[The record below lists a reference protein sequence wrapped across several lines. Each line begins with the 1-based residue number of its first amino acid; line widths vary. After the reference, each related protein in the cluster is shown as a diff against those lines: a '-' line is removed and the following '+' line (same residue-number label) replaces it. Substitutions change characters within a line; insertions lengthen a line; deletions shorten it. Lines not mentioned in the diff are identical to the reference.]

1 MSLRHQL
8 GVLGFNSI
16 LTLFTRSWRQIPQ
29 VGAQS
34 HKTTPLPLQI
44 PVLTSVLLT
53 NRLYTGGS
61 YNLLLRVDYWLEKLT
76 ELRETQTP
84 VY

>member
-53 NRLYTGGS
+53 HRAAWFLTVQ
-61 YNLLLRVDYWLEKLT
+61 LLPD
-76 ELRETQTP
+76 P
-84 VY
+84 HS